1 MFNTI
6 FDTSATGLDIK
17 SALLAAG
24 AALILG
30 LALAIT
36 HQKTSQTTKG
46 FLVTLATLP
55 LLVMAVM
62 IMING
67 NLGTSIAILGA
78 FSLIRFRS
86 LQGRAK
92 DLLAIFFAMMIGLAC
107 GMGHILF
114 GTVITIIAIIA
125 IILFTYT
132 RFLEPDSHERVLK
145 VVIPEDLDYDEVFT
159 DIFKKYTSR
168 HRLVKMKTMNMGS
181 LYKLTYDVKIKRGV
195 KEKEFLD
202 EIRVKNCNLK
212 VLLSECYAVNRRRLC
227 GRIRNGERRKP
238 LRRI

>member
-6 FDTSATGLDIK
+6 FDTSTVGLEIGT
-17 SALLAAG
+17 ALIAAG
-24 AALILG
+24 ATIVLG

-36 HQKTSQTTKG
+36 HMKTSQTTKG
-46 FLVTLATLP
+46 FLITLATLP

-114 GTVITIIAIIA
+114 GTVITIIAVIA
-125 IILFTYT
+125 ILLFSYT
-132 RFLEPDSHERVLK
+132 HFLEPDRHERVFK
-145 VVIPEDLDYDEVFT
+145 VVIPEDLDYEEVFA
-159 DIFKKYTSR
+159 DVFKKYTSR
-168 HRLVKMKTMNMGS
+168 SHLVKMKTINMGS
-181 LYKLTYDVKIKRGV
+181 LYKLTYDVKLKHNV

-212 VLLSECYAVNRRRLC
+212 VLLSEPCCEEEV
-227 GRIRNGERRKP
+227 
-238 LRRI
+238 

>member
-1 MFNTI
+1 MFNSI
-6 FDTSATGLDIK
+6 FDASTMGLEITN
-17 SALLAAG
+17 ALIAAG
-24 AALILG
+24 VALVLG
-30 LALAIT
+30 VALAIT
-36 HQKTSQTTKG
+36 HMKTSQTTKG

-107 GMGHILF
+107 GMGHLLF
-114 GTVITIIAIIA
+114 GAVITAIAIIA
-125 IILFTYT
+125 ILIFSYT

-145 VVIPEDLDYDEVFT
+145 IVIPEDLDYEEVFE

-168 HRLVKMKTMNMGS
+168 HRLVRMKTMNMGS

-195 KEKEFLD
+195 KEKAFLD
-202 EIRVKNCNLK
+202 EIRVKNMNLK
-212 VLLSECYAVNRRRLC
+212 VLLSEPCCEEEV
-227 GRIRNGERRKP
+227 
-238 LRRI
+238 